1 MCTYYKDVFME
12 INALVEALDSRTS
25 RQREILIEGISY
37 VIKILLYINYN
48 FKDVP
53 TYR

>member
-25 RQREILIEGISY
+25 RQREILIEGISCNQNLIIY
-37 VIKILLYINYN
+37 
-48 FKDVP
+48 
-53 TYR
+53 